1 MTTNVRVNA
10 GRLWSSL
17 MEMAE
22 IGATP
27 KGGVRR
33 IGLSEED
40 RQGRNLFRRWCEKQG
55 YAVRVDP
62 CGNMFARRPGTQ
74 SGLKPVLVGSHLD
87 SQPTGGKFDG
97 AFGVLAA
104 LEALRS
110 LDDLGVTTRRAIEI
124 VNWTNEEG
132 AVFRPMVGSEVFTGA
147 LPLETA
153 YQLREPAG
161 ETMKERLDAIGY
173 RGERALDPDDV
184 HCYFEAHIEQGPIL
198 ELERKTIGVV
208 TGGIGLMWYKVTL
221 TGVEAHAG
229 PTPMSVRRDALMG
242 AAEVALAIREI
253 ARAHEGG
260 RGTVG
265 CLAPY
270 PASPNVIPGKVA
282 MTVDLRHENGVEL
295 QRMDSAFR
303 AVVGAVAQENK
314 LDSEIDLSVESAPIP
329 FHPMLVGF
337 VRNAA
342 EALGLSH
349 RDIVSGA
356 GHDAF
361 HMARQVPTAMIFIPC
376 ENGISHNESENA
388 TQFDCEAGCNVLLQA
403 AIRAANEAGDL
414 E

>member
-17 MEMAE
+17 MEMAA
-22 IGATP
+22 IGATS

-40 RQGRNLFRRWCEKQG
+40 RQGRNLFRRWCDARG

-62 CGNMFARRPGTQ
+62 LGNMFARRPGAE

-104 LEALRS
+104 LEAMRT
-110 LDDLGVTTRRAIEI
+110 LDDLGVATRRPIEI

-147 LPLETA
+147 MPLESA
-153 YQLREPAG
+153 YELREPSG
-161 ETMKERLDAIGY
+161 ETMKARLEAIGY
-173 RGERALDPDDV
+173 RGERPLDPNDV

-229 PTPMSVRRDALMG
+229 PTPMRVRRDALMG
-242 AAEVALAIREI
+242 AAEVALAVREI

-265 CLAPY
+265 CLTPY
-270 PASPNVIPGKVA
+270 PASPNVIPGLVE
-282 MTVDLRHENGVEL
+282 MTVDLRHENGAEL
-295 QRMDSAFR
+295 LRMDAAFR
-303 AVVGAVAQENK
+303 GVVAAVAQENK
-314 LDSEIDLSVESAPIP
+314 LASEVDLTVESPPIP
-329 FHPMLVGF
+329 FHPRLVGF
-337 VRNAA
+337 VRDAA
-342 EALGLSH
+342 EALGFSH
-349 RDIVSGA
+349 LDIVSGA

-361 HMARQVPTAMIFIPC
+361 HMARRVPTAMIFIPC

-388 TQFDCEAGCNVLLQA
+388 TQADCEAGCNVLLQA
-403 AIRAANEAGDL
+403 ALRAANEASDL
-414 E
+414 

>member
-17 MEMAE
+17 MEMAA
-22 IGATP
+22 IGATS

-40 RQGRNLFRRWCEKQG
+40 RQGRNLFRRWCDARG
-55 YAVRVDP
+55 YAVRVDAL
-62 CGNMFARRPGTQ
+62 GNMFARRPGAE
-74 SGLKPVLVGSHLD
+74 SRLKPVLVGSHLD

-104 LEALRS
+104 LEAMRT
-110 LDDLGVTTRRAIEI
+110 LDDLGVATRRPIEI

-147 LPLETA
+147 MPLESA
-153 YQLREPAG
+153 YELREPSG
-161 ETMKERLDAIGY
+161 ETMKARLEAIGY
-173 RGERALDPDDV
+173 KGERPLDPNDV

-229 PTPMSVRRDALMG
+229 PTPMRVRRDALMG
-242 AAEVALAIREI
+242 AAEVALAVREI

-265 CLAPY
+265 CLTPY
-270 PASPNVIPGKVA
+270 PASPNVIPGLVE
-282 MTVDLRHENGVEL
+282 MTVDLRHENGAEL
-295 QRMDSAFR
+295 LRMDAAFR
-303 AVVGAVAQENK
+303 GVVAAVAQENK
-314 LDSEIDLSVESAPIP
+314 LASEVDLTVESPPIP
-329 FHPMLVGF
+329 FHPRLVGF
-337 VRNAA
+337 VRDAA
-342 EALGLSH
+342 EALGFSH
-349 RDIVSGA
+349 LDIVSGA

-361 HMARQVPTAMIFIPC
+361 HMARRVPTAMIFIPC
-376 ENGISHNESENA
+376 ENGVSHNESENA
-388 TQFDCEAGCNVLLQA
+388 TQADCEAGCNVLLQA
-403 AIRAANEAGDL
+403 ALRAANEASDL
-414 E
+414 

>member
-10 GRLWSSL
+10 ARLWSSL
-17 MEMAE
+17 MEMAA

-40 RQGRNLFRRWCEKQG
+40 RQGRNLFRRWCDAQG

-62 CGNMFARRPGTQ
+62 LGNMFARRRGAE

-104 LEALRS
+104 LEAMRT
-110 LDDLGVTTRRAIEI
+110 LDDLGVATRRPIEI

-147 LPLETA
+147 MALESA
-153 YQLREPAG
+153 YELREPAG
-161 ETMKERLDAIGY
+161 ETMKARLEAIGY
-173 RGERALDPDDV
+173 KGERPLDPSDV

-229 PTPMSVRRDALMG
+229 PTPMRVRRDALMG
-242 AAEVALAIREI
+242 AAEVALAVREI

-265 CLAPY
+265 CLTPY
-270 PASPNVIPGKVA
+270 PASPNVIPGLVE
-282 MTVDLRHENGVEL
+282 MTVDLRHENGAEL
-295 QRMDSAFR
+295 LRMDAAFR
-303 AVVGAVAQENK
+303 GVVAAVAQENK
-314 LDSEIDLSVESAPIP
+314 LASEVDLTVESPPIP
-329 FHPMLVGF
+329 FHPRLVGF
-337 VRNAA
+337 VRDAA
-342 EALGLSH
+342 EALGFSH
-349 RDIVSGA
+349 LDIVSGA

-361 HMARQVPTAMIFIPC
+361 HMARRVPTAMIFIPC

-388 TQFDCEAGCNVLLQA
+388 TQADCEAGCNVLLQA
-403 AIRAANEAGDL
+403 ALRAANEASDL
-414 E
+414 

>member
-17 MEMAE
+17 MEMAA

-40 RQGRNLFRRWCEKQG
+40 QQGRNLFRRWCDARG
-55 YAVRVDP
+55 YAVRVDAL
-62 CGNMFARRPGTQ
+62 GNMFARRPGAE
-74 SGLKPVLVGSHLD
+74 SRLKPVLVGSHLD

-104 LEALRS
+104 LEAMRT
-110 LDDLGVTTRRAIEI
+110 LDDLGVATRRPIEI

-147 LPLETA
+147 MPLESA
-153 YQLREPAG
+153 YELREPSG
-161 ETMKERLDAIGY
+161 ETMKARLEAIGY
-173 RGERALDPDDV
+173 KGERPLDPNDV

-229 PTPMSVRRDALMG
+229 PTPMRVRRDALMG
-242 AAEVALAIREI
+242 AAEVALAVREI

-265 CLAPY
+265 CLTPY
-270 PASPNVIPGKVA
+270 PASPNVIPGLVE
-282 MTVDLRHENGVEL
+282 MTVDLRHENGAEL
-295 QRMDSAFR
+295 LRMDAAFR
-303 AVVGAVAQENK
+303 GVVAAVAQENK
-314 LDSEIDLSVESAPIP
+314 LASEVDLTVESPPIP
-329 FHPMLVGF
+329 FHPRLVGF
-337 VRNAA
+337 VRDAA
-342 EALGLSH
+342 EALGFSH
-349 RDIVSGA
+349 LDIVSGA

-361 HMARQVPTAMIFIPC
+361 HMARRVPTAMIFIPC
-376 ENGISHNESENA
+376 ENGVSHNESENA
-388 TQFDCEAGCNVLLQA
+388 TQADCEAGCNVLLQA
-403 AIRAANEAGDL
+403 ALRAANEASDL
-414 E
+414 

>member
-10 GRLWSSL
+10 ARLWSSL
-17 MEMAE
+17 MEMAA

-40 RQGRNLFRRWCEKQG
+40 RQGRNLFRRWCDAQG

-62 CGNMFARRPGTQ
+62 LGNMFARRPGAE

-104 LEALRS
+104 LEAMRT
-110 LDDLGVTTRRAIEI
+110 LDDLGVATRRPIEI

-147 LPLETA
+147 MALESA
-153 YQLREPAG
+153 YELREPAG
-161 ETMKERLDAIGY
+161 ETMKARLEAIGY
-173 RGERALDPDDV
+173 RGERPLDPSDV

-208 TGGIGLMWYKVTL
+208 TGGIGLMWYKIAL

-229 PTPMSVRRDALMG
+229 PTPMRVRRDALMG
-242 AAEVALAIREI
+242 AAEVALAVREI

-265 CLAPY
+265 RLTPY
-270 PASPNVIPGKVA
+270 PASPNVIPGLVE
-282 MTVDLRHENGVEL
+282 MTIDLRHENGAEL
-295 QRMDSAFR
+295 LRMDAAFR
-303 AVVGAVAQENK
+303 GVVAAVAQENK
-314 LDSEIDLSVESAPIP
+314 LASVVDLTVESPPIP
-329 FHPMLVGF
+329 FHPRLVGF
-337 VRNAA
+337 VRDAA
-342 EALGLSH
+342 EALGFSH
-349 RDIVSGA
+349 LDIVSGA

-361 HMARQVPTAMIFIPC
+361 HMARRVPTAMIFIPC

-388 TQFDCEAGCNVLLQA
+388 TQADCEAGCNVLLQA
-403 AIRAANEAGDL
+403 ALRAANEASDL
-414 E
+414 

>member
-10 GRLWSSL
+10 ARLWSSL
-17 MEMAE
+17 MEMAA

-40 RQGRNLFRRWCEKQG
+40 RQGRDLFRRWCENQG

-62 CGNMFARRPGTQ
+62 LGNMFARRPG
-74 SGLKPVLVGSHLD
+74 SENGLKPVLVGSHLD

-104 LEALRS
+104 LEAMRT
-110 LDDLGVTTRRAIEI
+110 LDDLGVATRRPIEI

-147 LPLETA
+147 MPLESA
-153 YQLREPAG
+153 YALREPSG
-161 ETMKERLDAIGY
+161 ETMKARLETIGY
-173 RGERALDPDDV
+173 RGERPLDPEDV

-229 PTPMSVRRDALMG
+229 PTPMRVRRDALMG
-242 AAEVALAIREI
+242 AAEVALAVREI

-265 CLAPY
+265 CLTPY
-270 PASPNVIPGKVA
+270 PASPNVIPGVVE
-282 MTVDLRHENGVEL
+282 MTVDLRHENGAEL
-295 QRMDSAFR
+295 LRMDSAFR
-303 AVVGAVAQENK
+303 GVVAAVAQENK
-314 LDSEIDLSVESAPIP
+314 LASEVDLTVESPPIP
-329 FHPMLVGF
+329 FHPRLVGF
-337 VRNAA
+337 VRDAA
-342 EALGLSH
+342 EALGFSH
-349 RDIVSGA
+349 LDIVSGA

-361 HMARQVPTAMIFIPC
+361 HMARRVPTSMIFIPC

-388 TQFDCEAGCNVLLQA
+388 TQADCEAGCNVLLQA
-403 AIRAANEAGDL
+403 ALRAANEASDL
-414 E
+414 

>member
-17 MEMAE
+17 MEMAA
-22 IGATP
+22 IGATS

-40 RQGRNLFRRWCEKQG
+40 RQGRNLFRRWCDARG
-55 YAVRVDP
+55 YAVRVDAL
-62 CGNMFARRPGTQ
+62 GNMFARRPGAE
-74 SGLKPVLVGSHLD
+74 SRLKPVLVGSHLD

-104 LEALRS
+104 LEAMRT
-110 LDDLGVTTRRAIEI
+110 LDDLGVATRRPIEI

-147 LPLETA
+147 MPLESA
-153 YQLREPAG
+153 YELREPSG
-161 ETMKERLDAIGY
+161 ETMKARLEAIGY
-173 RGERALDPDDV
+173 KGERPLDPSDV

-229 PTPMSVRRDALMG
+229 PTPMRVRRDALMG
-242 AAEVALAIREI
+242 AAEVALAVREI

-265 CLAPY
+265 CLTPY
-270 PASPNVIPGKVA
+270 PASPNVIPGLVE
-282 MTVDLRHENGVEL
+282 MTVDLRHENGAEL
-295 QRMDSAFR
+295 LRMDAAFR
-303 AVVGAVAQENK
+303 GVVAAVAQENK
-314 LDSEIDLSVESAPIP
+314 LASEVDLTVESPPIP
-329 FHPMLVGF
+329 FHPRLVGF
-337 VRNAA
+337 VRDAA
-342 EALGLSH
+342 EALGFSH
-349 RDIVSGA
+349 LDIVSGA

-361 HMARQVPTAMIFIPC
+361 HMARRVPTAMIFIPC

-388 TQFDCEAGCNVLLQA
+388 TQADCEAGCNVLLQA
-403 AIRAANEAGDL
+403 ALRAANEASDL
-414 E
+414 

>member
-10 GRLWSSL
+10 ARLWSSL
-17 MEMAE
+17 MEMAA

-40 RQGRNLFRRWCEKQG
+40 RQGRNLFRRWCDAQG

-62 CGNMFARRPGTQ
+62 LGNMFARRPGAE

-104 LEALRS
+104 LEAMRT
-110 LDDLGVTTRRAIEI
+110 LDDLGVATRRPIEI

-147 LPLETA
+147 MPLESA
-153 YQLREPAG
+153 YELREPSG
-161 ETMKERLDAIGY
+161 ETMKARLEAIGY
-173 RGERALDPDDV
+173 RGERPLDPSDV

-208 TGGIGLMWYKVTL
+208 TGGIGLMWYKIAL

-229 PTPMSVRRDALMG
+229 PTPMRVRRDALMG
-242 AAEVALAIREI
+242 AAEVALAVREI

-265 CLAPY
+265 CLTPY
-270 PASPNVIPGKVA
+270 PASPNVIPGLVE
-282 MTVDLRHENGVEL
+282 MTVDLRHENGAEL
-295 QRMDSAFR
+295 LRMDAAFR
-303 AVVGAVAQENK
+303 GVVAAVAQENK
-314 LDSEIDLSVESAPIP
+314 LASEVDLTVESPPIP
-329 FHPMLVGF
+329 FHPRLVGF
-337 VRNAA
+337 VRDAA
-342 EALGLSH
+342 EALGFSH
-349 RDIVSGA
+349 LDIVSGA

-361 HMARQVPTAMIFIPC
+361 HMARRVPTAMIFIPC

-388 TQFDCEAGCNVLLQA
+388 TQADCEAGCNVLLQA
-403 AIRAANEAGDL
+403 ALRAANEASDL
-414 E
+414 

>member
-1 MTTNVRVNA
+1 
-10 GRLWSSL
+10 
-17 MEMAE
+17 MAA

-40 RQGRNLFRRWCEKQG
+40 QQGRNLFRRWCDARG
-55 YAVRVDP
+55 YGVRVDP
-62 CGNMFARRPGTQ
+62 LGNMFARRPGAE
-74 SGLKPVLVGSHLD
+74 SRLKPVLVGSHLD

-104 LEALRS
+104 LEAMRT
-110 LDDLGVTTRRAIEI
+110 LDDLGVATRRPIEI

-147 LPLETA
+147 MPLESA
-153 YQLREPAG
+153 YELREPSG
-161 ETMKERLDAIGY
+161 ETMKARLEAIGY
-173 RGERALDPDDV
+173 KGERPLDPSDV

-229 PTPMSVRRDALMG
+229 PTPMRVRRDALMG
-242 AAEVALAIREI
+242 AAEVALAVREI

-265 CLAPY
+265 CLTPY
-270 PASPNVIPGKVA
+270 PASPNVIPGLVE
-282 MTVDLRHENGVEL
+282 MTVDLRHENGAEL
-295 QRMDSAFR
+295 LRMDAAFR
-303 AVVGAVAQENK
+303 GVVAAVAQENK
-314 LDSEIDLSVESAPIP
+314 LASEVDLTVESPPIP
-329 FHPMLVGF
+329 FHPRLVGF
-337 VRNAA
+337 VRDAA
-342 EALGLSH
+342 EALGFSH
-349 RDIVSGA
+349 LDIVSGA

-361 HMARQVPTAMIFIPC
+361 HMARRVPTAMIFIPC

-388 TQFDCEAGCNVLLQA
+388 TQADCEAGCNVLLQA
-403 AIRAANEAGDL
+403 ALRAANEASDL
-414 E
+414 

>member
-17 MEMAE
+17 MEMAA

-40 RQGRNLFRRWCEKQG
+40 QQGRNLFRRWCAARG

-62 CGNMFARRPGTQ
+62 LGNMFARRPGAE

-104 LEALRS
+104 LEAMRT
-110 LDDLGVTTRRAIEI
+110 LDDLGVATRRPIEI

-147 LPLETA
+147 MPLESA
-153 YQLREPAG
+153 YELREPSG
-161 ETMKERLDAIGY
+161 ETMKARLEAIGY
-173 RGERALDPDDV
+173 KGERPLDPNDV

-229 PTPMSVRRDALMG
+229 PTPMRVRRDALMG
-242 AAEVALAIREI
+242 AAEVALAVREI

-265 CLAPY
+265 CLTPY
-270 PASPNVIPGKVA
+270 PASPNVIPGLVE
-282 MTVDLRHENGVEL
+282 MTVDLRHENGAEL
-295 QRMDSAFR
+295 LRMDAAFR
-303 AVVGAVAQENK
+303 GVVAAVAQENK
-314 LDSEIDLSVESAPIP
+314 LASEVDLTVESPPIP
-329 FHPMLVGF
+329 FHPRLVGF
-337 VRNAA
+337 VRDAA
-342 EALGLSH
+342 EALGFSH
-349 RDIVSGA
+349 LDIVSGA

-361 HMARQVPTAMIFIPC
+361 HMARRVPTAMIFIPC
-376 ENGISHNESENA
+376 ENGVSHNESENA
-388 TQFDCEAGCNVLLQA
+388 TQADCEAGCNVLLQA
-403 AIRAANEAGDL
+403 ALRAANEASDL
-414 E
+414 

>member
-17 MEMAE
+17 MEMAA
-22 IGATP
+22 IGATA

-33 IGLSEED
+33 IGLTDED
-40 RQGRNLFRRWCEKQG
+40 RLGRDLFRRWCEGQG

-62 CGNMFARRPGTQ
+62 CGNMFARRAGTER
-74 SGLKPVLVGSHLD
+74 GLAPVLVGSHLD

-104 LEALRS
+104 LEAMRT
-110 LDDLGVTTRRAIEI
+110 LDDLGMATRRPIEI

-132 AVFRPMVGSEVFTGA
+132 AVFRPMLGSEVFTGV

-153 YQLREPAG
+153 YQLRDPSG
-161 ETMKERLDAIGY
+161 ETLKSRLEAIGY
-173 RGERALDPDDV
+173 KGERLLDPTDV

-208 TGGIGLMWYKVTL
+208 TGGIGLMWYKVNF

-229 PTPMSVRRDALMG
+229 PTPMSARRDALMG
-242 AAEVALAIREI
+242 AAEVALAVREI
-253 ARAHEGG
+253 AKAHGGG
-260 RGTVG
+260 RGTIG
-265 CLAPY
+265 CLTPY
-270 PASPNVIPGKVA
+270 PASPNVIPGVVE
-282 MTVDLRHENGVEL
+282 MTVDLRHENGAEL
-295 QRMDSAFR
+295 TRMDSAFR
-303 AVVGAVAQENK
+303 AVVATVAQENK
-314 LDSEIDLSVESAPIP
+314 LESEIDLTVESPPIP
-329 FHPMLVGF
+329 FNPVLVGF
-337 VRNAA
+337 VRDAA
-342 EALGLSH
+342 EALGFSH
-349 RDIVSGA
+349 LDIVSGA

-361 HMARQVPTAMIFIPC
+361 HMARRVPTAMIFIPC

-403 AIRAANEAGDL
+403 ALRAANQAGEL
-414 E
+414 

>member
-17 MEMAE
+17 MEMAA
-22 IGATP
+22 IGATS

-40 RQGRNLFRRWCEKQG
+40 RQGRNLFRRWCDARG
-55 YAVRVDP
+55 YGVRVDP
-62 CGNMFARRPGTQ
+62 LGNMFARRPGAE
-74 SGLKPVLVGSHLD
+74 SRLKPVLVGSHLD

-104 LEALRS
+104 LEAMRT
-110 LDDLGVTTRRAIEI
+110 LDDLGVATRRPIEI

-147 LPLETA
+147 MPLESA
-153 YQLREPAG
+153 YELREPSG
-161 ETMKERLDAIGY
+161 ETMKARLEAIGY
-173 RGERALDPDDV
+173 KGERPLDPSDV

-229 PTPMSVRRDALMG
+229 PTPMRVRRDALMG
-242 AAEVALAIREI
+242 AAEVALAVREI

-265 CLAPY
+265 CLTPY
-270 PASPNVIPGKVA
+270 PASPNVIPGLVE
-282 MTVDLRHENGVEL
+282 MTVDLRHENGAEL
-295 QRMDSAFR
+295 LRMDAAFR
-303 AVVGAVAQENK
+303 GVVAAVAQENK
-314 LDSEIDLSVESAPIP
+314 LASEVDLTVESPPIP
-329 FHPMLVGF
+329 FHPRLVGF
-337 VRNAA
+337 VRDAA
-342 EALGLSH
+342 EALGFSH
-349 RDIVSGA
+349 LDIVSGA

-361 HMARQVPTAMIFIPC
+361 HMARRVPTAMIFIPC
-376 ENGISHNESENA
+376 ENGVSHNESENA
-388 TQFDCEAGCNVLLQA
+388 TQADCEAGCNVLLQA
-403 AIRAANEAGDL
+403 ALRAANEASDL
-414 E
+414 

>member
-17 MEMAE
+17 MEMAA

-40 RQGRNLFRRWCEKQG
+40 QQGRNLFRRWCDARG
-55 YAVRVDP
+55 YGVRVDP
-62 CGNMFARRPGTQ
+62 LGNMFARRPGAE
-74 SGLKPVLVGSHLD
+74 SRLKPVLVGSHLD

-104 LEALRS
+104 LEAMRT
-110 LDDLGVTTRRAIEI
+110 LDDLGVATRRPIEI

-147 LPLETA
+147 MPLESA
-153 YQLREPAG
+153 YELREPSG
-161 ETMKERLDAIGY
+161 ETMKARLEAIGY
-173 RGERALDPDDV
+173 KGERPLDPNDV

-229 PTPMSVRRDALMG
+229 PTPMRVRRDALMG
-242 AAEVALAIREI
+242 AAEVALAVREI

-265 CLAPY
+265 CLTPY
-270 PASPNVIPGKVA
+270 PASPNVIPGLVE
-282 MTVDLRHENGVEL
+282 MTVDLRHENGAEL
-295 QRMDSAFR
+295 LRMDAAFR
-303 AVVGAVAQENK
+303 GVVAAVAQENK
-314 LDSEIDLSVESAPIP
+314 LASEVDLTVESPPIP
-329 FHPMLVGF
+329 FHPRLVGF
-337 VRNAA
+337 VRDAA
-342 EALGLSH
+342 EALGFSH
-349 RDIVSGA
+349 LDIVSGA

-361 HMARQVPTAMIFIPC
+361 HMARRVPTAMIFIPC
-376 ENGISHNESENA
+376 ENGVSHNESENA
-388 TQFDCEAGCNVLLQA
+388 TQADCEAGCNVLLQA
-403 AIRAANEAGDL
+403 ALRAANEASDL
-414 E
+414 

>member
-1 MTTNVRVNA
+1 
-10 GRLWSSL
+10 
-17 MEMAE
+17 MEMAA

-40 RQGRNLFRRWCEKQG
+40 RQGRNLFRRWCDAQG

-62 CGNMFARRPGTQ
+62 LGNMFARRPGAE

-104 LEALRS
+104 LEAMRT
-110 LDDLGVTTRRAIEI
+110 LDDLGVATRRPIEI

-147 LPLETA
+147 MPLESA
-153 YQLREPAG
+153 YELREPSG
-161 ETMKERLDAIGY
+161 ETMKARLEAIGY
-173 RGERALDPDDV
+173 KGERPLDPSDV

-229 PTPMSVRRDALMG
+229 PTPMRVRRDALMG
-242 AAEVALAIREI
+242 AAEVALAVREI

-265 CLAPY
+265 CLTPY
-270 PASPNVIPGKVA
+270 PASPNVIPGLVE
-282 MTVDLRHENGVEL
+282 MTVDLRHENGAEL
-295 QRMDSAFR
+295 LRMDAAFR
-303 AVVGAVAQENK
+303 GVVAAVAQENK
-314 LDSEIDLSVESAPIP
+314 LASEVDLTVESPPIP
-329 FHPMLVGF
+329 FHPRLVGF
-337 VRNAA
+337 VRDAA
-342 EALGLSH
+342 EALGFSH
-349 RDIVSGA
+349 LDIVSGA

-361 HMARQVPTAMIFIPC
+361 HMARRVPTAMIFIPC

-388 TQFDCEAGCNVLLQA
+388 TQADCEAGCNVLLQA
-403 AIRAANEAGDL
+403 ALRAANEASDL
-414 E
+414 

>member
-17 MEMAE
+17 MEMAA

-40 RQGRNLFRRWCEKQG
+40 QQGRNLFRRWCDARG
-55 YAVRVDP
+55 YGVRVDP
-62 CGNMFARRPGTQ
+62 LGNMFARRPGAE
-74 SGLKPVLVGSHLD
+74 SRLKPVLVGSHLD

-104 LEALRS
+104 LEAMRT
-110 LDDLGVTTRRAIEI
+110 LDDLGVATRRPIEI

-147 LPLETA
+147 MPLESA
-153 YQLREPAG
+153 YELREPSG
-161 ETMKERLDAIGY
+161 ETMKARLEAIGY
-173 RGERALDPDDV
+173 KGERPLDPSDV

-229 PTPMSVRRDALMG
+229 PTPMRVRRDALMG
-242 AAEVALAIREI
+242 AAEVALAVREI

-265 CLAPY
+265 CLTPY
-270 PASPNVIPGKVA
+270 PASPNVIPGLVE
-282 MTVDLRHENGVEL
+282 MTVDLRHENGAEL
-295 QRMDSAFR
+295 LRMDAAFR
-303 AVVGAVAQENK
+303 GVVAAVAQENK
-314 LDSEIDLSVESAPIP
+314 LASEVDLTVESPPIP
-329 FHPMLVGF
+329 FHPRLVGF
-337 VRNAA
+337 VRDAA
-342 EALGLSH
+342 EALGFSH
-349 RDIVSGA
+349 LDIVSGA

-361 HMARQVPTAMIFIPC
+361 HMARRVPTAMIFIPC
-376 ENGISHNESENA
+376 ENGVSHNESENA
-388 TQFDCEAGCNVLLQA
+388 TQADCEAGCNVLLQA
-403 AIRAANEAGDL
+403 ALRAANEASDL
-414 E
+414 

>member
-17 MEMAE
+17 MEMAA

-40 RQGRNLFRRWCEKQG
+40 QQGRNLFRRWCDARG
-55 YAVRVDP
+55 YGVRVDP
-62 CGNMFARRPGTQ
+62 LGNMFARRPGAE
-74 SGLKPVLVGSHLD
+74 SRLKPVLVGSHLD

-104 LEALRS
+104 LEAMRT
-110 LDDLGVTTRRAIEI
+110 LDDLGVATRRPIEI

-147 LPLETA
+147 MPLESA
-153 YQLREPAG
+153 YELREPSG
-161 ETMKERLDAIGY
+161 ETMKARLEAIGY
-173 RGERALDPDDV
+173 KGERPLDPSDV

-229 PTPMSVRRDALMG
+229 PTPMRVRRDALMG
-242 AAEVALAIREI
+242 AAEVALAVREI

-265 CLAPY
+265 CLTPY
-270 PASPNVIPGKVA
+270 PASPNVIPGLVE
-282 MTVDLRHENGVEL
+282 MTVDLRHENGAEL
-295 QRMDSAFR
+295 LRMDAAFR
-303 AVVGAVAQENK
+303 GVVAAVAQENK
-314 LDSEIDLSVESAPIP
+314 LASEVDLTVESPPIP
-329 FHPMLVGF
+329 FHPRLVGF
-337 VRNAA
+337 VRDAA
-342 EALGLSH
+342 EALGFSH
-349 RDIVSGA
+349 LDIVSGA

-361 HMARQVPTAMIFIPC
+361 HMARRVPTAMIFIPC

-388 TQFDCEAGCNVLLQA
+388 TQADCEAGCNVLLQA
-403 AIRAANEAGDL
+403 ALRAANEASDL
-414 E
+414 

>member
-17 MEMAE
+17 MEMAA
-22 IGATP
+22 IGATS

-40 RQGRNLFRRWCEKQG
+40 RQGRNLFRRWCDARG
-55 YAVRVDP
+55 YAVRVDAL
-62 CGNMFARRPGTQ
+62 GNMFARRPGAE
-74 SGLKPVLVGSHLD
+74 SRLKPVLVGSHLD

-104 LEALRS
+104 LEAMRT
-110 LDDLGVTTRRAIEI
+110 LDDLGVATRRPIEI

-147 LPLETA
+147 MPLESA
-153 YQLREPAG
+153 YELREPSG
-161 ETMKERLDAIGY
+161 ETMKARLEAIGY
-173 RGERALDPDDV
+173 KGERPLDPNDV

-229 PTPMSVRRDALMG
+229 PTPMRVRRDALMG
-242 AAEVALAIREI
+242 AAEVALAVREI

-265 CLAPY
+265 CLTPY
-270 PASPNVIPGKVA
+270 PASPNVIPGLVE
-282 MTVDLRHENGVEL
+282 MTVDLRHENGAEL
-295 QRMDSAFR
+295 LRMDAAFR
-303 AVVGAVAQENK
+303 GVVAAVAQENK
-314 LDSEIDLSVESAPIP
+314 LASEVDLTVESPPIP
-329 FHPMLVGF
+329 FHPRLVGF
-337 VRNAA
+337 VRDAA
-342 EALGLSH
+342 EALGFSH
-349 RDIVSGA
+349 LDIVSGA

-361 HMARQVPTAMIFIPC
+361 HMARRVPTAMIFIPC

-388 TQFDCEAGCNVLLQA
+388 TQADCEAGCNVLLQA
-403 AIRAANEAGDL
+403 ALRAANEASDL
-414 E
+414 

>member
-17 MEMAE
+17 MEMAA

-40 RQGRNLFRRWCEKQG
+40 RQGRNLFRRWCDARG
-55 YAVRVDP
+55 YAVRVDAL
-62 CGNMFARRPGTQ
+62 GNMFARRPGAE
-74 SGLKPVLVGSHLD
+74 SRLKPVLVGSHLD

-104 LEALRS
+104 LEAMRT
-110 LDDLGVTTRRAIEI
+110 LDDLGVATRRPIEI

-147 LPLETA
+147 MPLESA
-153 YQLREPAG
+153 YELREPSG
-161 ETMKERLDAIGY
+161 ETMKARLEAIGY
-173 RGERALDPDDV
+173 KGERPLDPSDV

-229 PTPMSVRRDALMG
+229 PTPMRVRRDALMG
-242 AAEVALAIREI
+242 AAEVALAVREI

-265 CLAPY
+265 CLTPY
-270 PASPNVIPGKVA
+270 PASPNVIPGLVE
-282 MTVDLRHENGVEL
+282 MTVDLRHENGAEL
-295 QRMDSAFR
+295 LRMDAAFR
-303 AVVGAVAQENK
+303 GVVAAVAQENK
-314 LDSEIDLSVESAPIP
+314 LASEVDLTVESPPIP
-329 FHPMLVGF
+329 FHPRLVGF
-337 VRNAA
+337 VRDAA
-342 EALGLSH
+342 EALGFSH
-349 RDIVSGA
+349 LDIVSGA

-361 HMARQVPTAMIFIPC
+361 HMARRVPTAMIFIPC

-388 TQFDCEAGCNVLLQA
+388 TQADCEAGCNVLLQA
-403 AIRAANEAGDL
+403 ALRAANEASDL
-414 E
+414 